1 MLYEVVSVS
10 FCLGRGSTMFKDDT
24 KAGGDTKCP
33 ESESDGLT
41 TLFSSDNTEL
51 TDFTERVKKA
61 ILGDEH
67 QQQDIETPADQLKN
81 QSGSKPTLVS
91 SAKSNVVNLF
101 GPK

>member
-1 MLYEVVSVS
+1 MIE
-10 FCLGRGSTMFKDDT
+10 DDT
-24 KAGGDTKCP
+24 KHP

-51 TDFTERVKKA
+51 TDFTERVKQA

-67 QQQDIETPADQLKN
+67 EPQGTETPAIQSKHKN
-81 QSGSKPTLVS
+81 NNRPTLVS
-91 SAKSNVVNLF
+91 STKSNVVNLF

>member
-1 MLYEVVSVS
+1 MKE
-10 FCLGRGSTMFKDDT
+10 DDT
-24 KAGGDTKCP
+24 KHP

-67 QQQDIETPADQLKN
+67 EQQGTETLANQGKHKN
-81 QSGSKPTLVS
+81 NNKLTLIS

>member
-1 MLYEVVSVS
+1 MIE
-10 FCLGRGSTMFKDDT
+10 DDT
-24 KAGGDTKCP
+24 KHP

-61 ILGDEH
+61 ILGEEH
-67 QQQDIETPADQLKN
+67 GSEIPAIQAKHKN
-81 QSGSKPTLVS
+81 NNKPTLVS
-91 SAKSNVVNLF
+91 STKSNVVNLF

>member
-1 MLYEVVSVS
+1 MKE
-10 FCLGRGSTMFKDDT
+10 DDT
-24 KAGGDTKCP
+24 KHP

-67 QQQDIETPADQLKN
+67 EQQGPEILAIQGKHKN
-81 QSGSKPTLVS
+81 ITKPTLVS

>member
-1 MLYEVVSVS
+1 MID
-10 FCLGRGSTMFKDDT
+10 DDT
-24 KAGGDTKCP
+24 KHP

-67 QQQDIETPADQLKN
+67 EQQGSEIPTIQARHKN
-81 QSGSKPTLVS
+81 NNKPTLVS
-91 SAKSNVVNLF
+91 STKSNVVNLF